1 MREIIIK
8 AFGYFEPAAEECLQE
23 LHQLCASWY
32 LDEQVFTLE
41 GNGLQIYHEGEYFP
55 DEEVSAVL
63 AKYITENSQGK
74 LDVIDY
80 EAWKLHRYFLA
91 MQYQRKEDLA
101 RGIVYSRSSSLD
113 YALEASM
120 QKNSQV
126 EIK

>member
-8 AFGYFEPAAEECLQE
+8 AFGYFEPATEACLQE
-23 LHQLCASWY
+23 LRELCASWY

-41 GNGLQIYHEGEYFP
+41 GNGLHIYHEGEYFP
-55 DEEVSAVL
+55 GEEVSAIL

-74 LDVIDY
+74 LDIIDY
-80 EAWKLHRYFLA
+80 EAWTLRRYFLEA
-91 MQYQRKEDLA
+91 QYQRGEDLA
-101 RGIVYSRSSSLD
+101 RGIVYSRASSLD
-113 YALEASM
+113 HALEASM

>member
-23 LHQLCASWY
+23 LHSLCQAWY
-32 LDEQVFTLE
+32 LDEQVFTLQ
-41 GNGLQIYHEGEYFP
+41 GNGLHIYHEGEYFP

-63 AKYITENSQGK
+63 AKYLTENSRGK
-74 LDVIDY
+74 LDIIDY
-80 EAWKLHRYFLA
+80 EAWKLRRYFLE
-91 MQYQRKEDLA
+91 MQYQRMEDLA
-101 RGIVYSRSSSLD
+101 KGIVYSRSSSLD

-120 QKNSQV
+120 RNNSQV

>member
-23 LHQLCASWY
+23 LHALCASWY

-41 GNGLQIYHEGEYFP
+41 GSGLHIYHEGEYFP
-55 DEEVSAVL
+55 DEEVAAVL
-63 AKYITENSQGK
+63 AKYLTDNSQGK
-74 LDVIDY
+74 LDIIDY
-80 EAWKLHRYFLA
+80 EAWKLRRYFLE
-91 MQYQRKEDLA
+91 MHYQRKEDLA
-101 RGIVYSRSSSLD
+101 KGIVYSRSSSLD

-120 QKNSQV
+120 RNNSQV

>member
-8 AFGYFEPAAEECLQE
+8 AFGYFEPATEECLQE
-23 LHQLCASWY
+23 LHALCQAWY

-41 GNGLQIYHEGEYFP
+41 GSGLHIYHEGEYFP
-55 DEEVSAVL
+55 DAEAAAVL
-63 AKYITENSQGK
+63 AKYLTENSQGK
-74 LDVIDY
+74 LDIIDY
-80 EAWKLHRYFLA
+80 EAWKLRRYFLE

-101 RGIVYSRSSSLD
+101 KGIVYSRSSSLD

-120 QKNSQV
+120 RNNSQV

>member
-8 AFGYFEPAAEECLQE
+8 AFGYLEPAPDTCLQE
-23 LHQLCASWY
+23 LRELCASWY
-32 LDEQVFTLE
+32 LDEQVFVLE
-41 GNGLQIYHEGEYFP
+41 GNSLHIYHEGEYFP
-55 DEEVSAVL
+55 DEEVAAVL

-74 LDVIDY
+74 LDIIDY
-80 EAWKLHRYFLA
+80 ETWKLHRYFLE
-91 MQYQRKEDLA
+91 MQYQRREDLA
-101 RGIVYSRSSSLD
+101 KGIVYSRSSSLD

>member
-8 AFGYFEPAAEECLQE
+8 AFGYFEPAPEECLQE
-23 LHQLCASWY
+23 LHRLCEAWY
-32 LDEQVFTLE
+32 LDTQVFTLE
-41 GNGLQIYHEGEYFP
+41 EGSLHMYHEGKYFP

-63 AKYITENSQGK
+63 AKYITEKSQGK
-74 LDVIDY
+74 LDIIDY
-80 EAWKLHRYFLA
+80 EAWTLRRYFL
-91 MQYQRKEDLA
+91 QNEYQRKEDLA
-101 RGIVYSRSSSLD
+101 KGIVYSRSSSLD